1 MLKDLITKYLN
12 QNLYNVSSIFE
23 VNSTMFDD
31 LQLQNSLKHAFT
43 MTEDMFAQCLRI
55 IFGMFVCL

>member
-1 MLKDLITKYLN
+1 M
-12 QNLYNVSSIFE
+12 FE
-23 VNSTMFDD
+23 ENSTMFDD